1 MYMKRVAVVMMAL
14 CLLVCSIPFAAYAMP
29 EENVV
34 IEYLADGGYI
44 VTRVADSMTRIAN
57 TKSRELTK
65 AKYDDGGNLD
75 WQIVFTATF
84 TYDGVTARCTSTDL
98 DVTIYDS
105 SWYQISAYHNR
116 GAAQGYAN
124 VQLGRKVLG
133 VTVEKPSYYL
143 SLNCTP
149 DGNIS

>member
-1 MYMKRVAVVMMAL
+1 MKRVVALMTVL
-14 CLLVCSIPFAAYAMP
+14 CLLVCVFPARVNATSA
-29 EENVV
+29 ERGSV
-34 IEYLADGGYI
+34 EYLADGGYI
-44 VTRVADSMTRIAN
+44 VTEITDSMARAAQTKTRN
-57 TKSRELTK
+57 ETRTRYSE
-65 AKYDDGGNLD
+65 DGLML
-75 WQIVFTATF
+75 WEIVFTATF

-116 GAAQGYAN
+116 SLAQGYAD

-133 VTVEKPSYYL
+133 VTVETPTYHL
-143 SLNCTP
+143 TLTCTP

>member
-1 MYMKRVAVVMMAL
+1 MRKVVPCILVL
-14 CLLVCSIPFAAYAMP
+14 CIFVGICSFGVSA
-29 EENVV
+29 EQTDVT
-34 IEYLADGGYI
+34 YLEDGSYI
-44 VTRVADSMTRIAN
+44 VSELLIYDTRATSQRTATAIRRN
-57 TKSRELTK
+57 
-65 AKYDDGGNLD
+65 YDDDGTLNWVITL
-75 WQIVFTATF
+75 TATF
-84 TYDGVTARCTSTDL
+84 TYDGVTARCTHTDL

>member
-1 MYMKRVAVVMMAL
+1 
-14 CLLVCSIPFAAYAMP
+14 
-29 EENVV
+29 
-34 IEYLADGGYI
+34 
-44 VTRVADSMTRIAN
+44 MTRAAKVKAKDI
-57 TKSRELTK
+57 TKS
-65 AKYDDGGNLD
+65 KYDDDGNLQ
-75 WQIVFTATF
+75 WRILFTATF

-116 GAAQGYAN
+116 SLAQGYAD

-133 VTVEKPSYYL
+133 VTVEKPTYHL
-143 SLNCTP
+143 TLTCTP